1 MPKKVKQTF
10 MVSAPNG
17 SSEPNLPFLCN
28 VANGC
33 FHQSEK
39 SSTIAW
45 VLNGV
50 FGSVKQC
57 GLGAFQKGGRL
68 CENHWGLC
76 YTPQKA
82 EFMASLV
89 ELKVG

>member
-1 MPKKVKQTF
+1 MQLAVNVT
-10 MVSAPNG
+10 G
-17 SSEPNLPFLCN
+17 EPNLPFLCN